1 MLTPRSSHSLRLG
14 AVLFTML
21 ASLGAC
27 ATADAQR
34 HGFASASVAASSSP
48 RWGFSAATD
57 PSQPTHR
64 GFATISESP
73 QPERWGFVEVSTEP
87 SALQASR
94 VSTPVGGQP

>member
-1 MLTPRSSHSLRLG
+1 MSTPRSHSLRLG

-34 HGFASASVAASSSP
+34 HGFASASVAESSP
-48 RWGFSAATD
+48 RWGFSAAIE

-73 QPERWGFVEVSTEP
+73 QSERWGFVEVSNEP

-94 VSTPVGGQP
+94 AATPVGGQR

>member
-1 MLTPRSSHSLRLG
+1 MSTPRSSHSLRLG

-34 HGFASASVAASSSP
+34 HGFASASVAESSSP
-48 RWGFSAATD
+48 RWGFSATE
-57 PSQPTHR
+57 PSRPTQR

-73 QPERWGFVEVSTEP
+73 QPERWGFVEVSNEP

-94 VSTPVGGQP
+94 AAAPVGGQR